1 MTDQLMRRDLYPRYA
16 CLLLLAAIGLRG
28 VYTALMEANP
38 FQALHPH
45 WAFKWFAG
53 YLLFVTAYCLTCA
66 REVARSRAIL
76 CTLLTLQ
83 IAAAVYLIWLYPSF
97 IVTCLLVVIAW
108 QIGWLAPLRIAL
120 LVALAQAVALA
131 SIKCVGPTGQAD
143 NLSLLILFIACGFQ
157 VFAITAAHLARSE
170 AQARDELT
178 RLNGELRATQVLMAE
193 SARMSERLR
202 ISRDLH
208 DIMGHSLTTLAIHL
222 EVASRLARGQAAQH
236 VQCARDVASDLLT
249 QVRCVV
255 NRVRVEPVDLRAAL
269 GALTDGALG
278 LQVRLLLPDE
288 LAALDAARADA
299 VIRCVQEVITNAL
312 RHARAQEL
320 VIELRQTP
328 DGCVSIEARD
338 NGQGGK
344 FVEGGGLT
352 GMRERFK
359 MLGGELSIASS
370 PGQGFTVHGA
380 IPALGAHS

>member
-1 MTDQLMRRDLYPRYA
+1 MRRDLYPRYA
-16 CLLLLAAIGLRG
+16 CLLMLAAIGLTA
-28 VYTALMEANP
+28 VYAALMEVNP
-38 FQALHPH
+38 FRALHTH
-45 WAFKWFAG
+45 WALKWFAG
-53 YLLFVTAYCLTCA
+53 YLVFVAAYGLTSLKEA
-66 REVARSRAIL
+66 ERSRTVL
-76 CTLLTLQ
+76 STLLVVQ
-83 IAAAVYLIWLYPSF
+83 MAMAVYLIWLYPSF
-97 IVTCLLVVIAW
+97 IVTCLLVVVAW
-108 QIGWLAPLRIAL
+108 QTGWLFSLRVAL

-131 SIKCVGPTGQAD
+131 SIKCVGPTGQSD

-170 AQARDELT
+170 AQARDELI
-178 RLNGELRATQVLMAE
+178 RLNGELRATQALMAE

-208 DIMGHSLTTLAIHL
+208 DILGHNLTTLAIHL
-222 EVASRLARGQAAQH
+222 EVASRLVRGQAAEH
-236 VQCARDVASDLLT
+236 VQCARDVASALLR
-249 QVRCVV
+249 QVRGVV

-269 GALTDGALG
+269 SALTDGALG
-278 LQVRLLLPDE
+278 LNVRLVLPDE

-312 RHARAQEL
+312 RHARAKEL
-320 VIELRQTP
+320 LVELEQTA
-328 DGCVSIEARD
+328 DGSVSINARD
-338 NGQGGK
+338 DGQGGK

-370 PGQGFTVHGA
+370 PGEGFAVRGA